1 MNEIGHAMKCARG
14 VQLDG
19 DPQTPKALNQLA
31 REQMIVKLL
40 NDIRM
45 DLTICEVEGWSA
57 REYIMRLYD
66 EVNYFRLQF
75 IELDKQKEVKHE

>member
-1 MNEIGHAMKCARG
+1 MKCARG

-31 REQMIVKLL
+31 REQMITRLL
-40 NDIRM
+40 EDIRM
-45 DLTICEVEGWSA
+45 DLMICKIEGWSA

-66 EVNYFRLQF
+66 EVNHFRLQF
-75 IELDKQKEVKHE
+75 IELDKRKKVEHE